1 LETILEVYCE
11 VVVSA
16 TVHIPEMRNSVRFP
30 LRLPVALRTEEQ
42 KVQAQTQNI
51 SAGGVLFEVEQDLP
65 VGSTIEFTI
74 AMPAE
79 ILGLGKDV
87 LVNCV
92 GRVVRCFPEGDGR
105 AVAAVIDDY
114 KFER

>member
-1 LETILEVYCE
+1 L
-11 VVVSA
+11 
-16 TVHIPEMRNSVRFP
+16 N
-30 LRLPVALRTEEQ
+30 
-42 KVQAQTQNI
+42 
-51 SAGGVLFEVEQDLP
+51 LP

-92 GRVVRCFPEGDGR
+92 GRVVRCIPEGDGR